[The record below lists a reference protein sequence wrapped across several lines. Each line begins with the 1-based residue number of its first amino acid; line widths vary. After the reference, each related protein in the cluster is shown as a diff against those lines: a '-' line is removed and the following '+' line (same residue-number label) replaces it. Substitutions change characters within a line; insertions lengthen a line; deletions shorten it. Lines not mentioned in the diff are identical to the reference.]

1 MENKE
6 AKVVD
11 IKDAE
16 IKEVTADPVEKHE
29 ETEAPEEKHTIF
41 GKIDQKIVARR
52 KAKAEKKAAKKPM
65 SKAQKAAI
73 IGGGAA
79 FGLGLLGLAGKA
91 ALNAASKIP
100 DDPPRL
106 DSGSDDYGYPT
117 EEEPAEVAVEEAETT
132 ETEEET

>member
-1 MENKE
+1 MDEKKE

-16 IKEVTADPVEKHE
+16 IKEVTADPVENHE
-29 ETEAPEEKHTIF
+29 ETVVSEEKHTIF

-52 KAKAEKKAAKKPM
+52 KAKAEKKASKKPM
-65 SKAQKAAI
+65 NKAQKAAI

-79 FGLGLLGLAGKA
+79 FGLGLLGLGFKA
-91 ALNAASKIP
+91 AVNAASKIP

-106 DSGSDDYGYPT
+106 DDGTDDYGYPS

-132 ETEEET
+132 ETDE